1 MHMLKPVHSFCI
13 ALILTL
19 LCGGAAVAAPA
30 AEPVTFSVP
39 PVDNVLD
46 LHGDPANPQLVIFAS
61 GNQWMVM
68 DDLIA
73 AFKRAH
79 PNVRR
84 IFFETLPPGLEAQQQ
99 DAGGLQMGN
108 LIINVE
114 PDVIM
119 AAHGRM
125 TRLKHDGKIVTSSVY
140 ARNVLAILVRAG
152 NPKNV
157 QSLADL
163 GRPDVRV
170 VMPNPKIEGVARRIE
185 AAFKNAGGDAMAKE
199 IMETKLA
206 AGTTVLTAIHHR
218 QTPLFLIDGSADAG
232 PVWLSE
238 ALYQEKIKAPLQTIR
253 IPDKD
258 NVRSAYEVAVESH
271 ARHAQA
277 ARAFAEFLL
286 SPTAANIYKSYGF
299 LAP

>member
-1 MHMLKPVHSFCI
+1 MF
-13 ALILTL
+13 AA
-19 LCGGAAVAAPA
+19 GAANAQSAAQ
-30 AEPVTFSVP
+30 PVLFSVP

-46 LHGDPANPQLVIFAS
+46 LHGDPANPDLVIFAA

-68 DDLIA
+68 DDLVA
-73 AFKRAH
+73 AFTKTH
-79 PNVRR
+79 PEVRR
-84 IFFETLPPGLEAQQQ
+84 VFFETLPPGLEAKQQ
-99 DAGGLQMGN
+99 DAGSLRMGN
-108 LIINVE
+108 LIVSVK

-125 TRLKHDGKIVTSSVY
+125 VRLRHDGKIVKSSVY

-157 QSLADL
+157 KGLADL
-163 GRPDVRV
+163 GRPDVHIA
-170 VMPNPKIEGVARRIE
+170 MPDPKIEGVARRIE
-185 AAFKNAGGDAMAKE
+185 AAYKLAGGEALVKQ

-206 AGTTVLTAIHHR
+206 AGTTVLTTIHHR

-238 ALYQEKIKAPLQTIR
+238 ALYQQKISAPLETIR
-253 IPDKD
+253 IPDKE
-258 NVRSAYEVAVESH
+258 NVQSTYEVAIAAHSAH
-271 ARHAQA
+271 AKA
-277 ARAFAEFLL
+277 AKAFAEFLL
-286 SPTAANIYKSYGF
+286 SPAAQNIYSSYGF